1 VILALTVAAATY
13 VAEELPLPALYVPGK
28 PNPYFPKHN
37 YHCIQND
44 RNIKPIQE
52 CKIRHYVG
60 PTADVANGIAVH
72 LLTPEH
78 LWASFQVEAEDI

>member
-1 VILALTVAAATY
+1 MSAK
-13 VAEELPLPALYVPGK
+13 YVPGK
-28 PNPYFPKHN
+28 SNPLFPKHK
-37 YHCIQND
+37 YHCIPLG

-72 LLTPEH
+72 LLTP
-78 LWASFQVEAEDI
+78 SICGRVSKRRPRTS